1 MLRKGLGMLKLVGA
15 IGTMSSLLSSIAL
28 ANYDGNK
35 PYRLC
40 EEAPALVGMYV
51 QGVMDAND
59 DHLDA
64 IIAQQIR
71 GGPVSV
77 NDLDVF
83 MRSAGNR
90 VCLPERVTLGQ
101 ARDVLCKFLKD
112 EPASRQKLGPQL
124 IRQAFESA
132 FPCK

>member
-1 MLRKGLGMLKLVGA
+1 MLKLVGA
-15 IGTMSSLLSSIAL
+15 IGAMSSLLSSIAL
-28 ANYDGNK
+28 ASYDGNK
-35 PYRLC
+35 LYQLC

-90 VCLPERVTLGQ
+90 SVFP
-101 ARDVLCKFLKD
+101 
-112 EPASRQKLGPQL
+112 
-124 IRQAFESA
+124 SA
-132 FPCK
+132 

>member
-1 MLRKGLGMLKLVGA
+1 MLKLVGA
-15 IGTMSSLLSSIAL
+15 IWAASLFLSSIAF

-35 PYRLC
+35 LYRLC
-40 EEAPALVGMYV
+40 EEAPALAGMYL
-51 QGVMDAND
+51 QGVMDTND

-71 GGPVSV
+71 GGPVST
-77 NDLDVF
+77 NDLDAF

-90 VCLPERVTLGQ
+90 VCFSNGVTLGQ

-112 EPASRQKLGPQL
+112 EPASRQKPGPTL
-124 IRQAFESA
+124 IRQAFEAA